1 MFHCDASSPELKL
14 SDILTNNIGV
24 SIILHIAKLLHR
36 CLPITK
42 IVHENKIKHTQTGSF
57 FLNLRSHIAVYL
69 MHNYT
74 HIPYTDILIL
84 RYNSIIGTF

>member
-1 MFHCDASSPELKL
+1 MFHCDASSPVLKL

-42 IVHENKIKHTQTGSF
+42 IVHENKIQHTQTGSF
-57 FLNLRSHIAVYL
+57 ILNLRSHIAVYL
-69 MHNYT
+69 MHIHTYHT
-74 HIPYTDILIL
+74 QIYL
-84 RYNSIIGTF
+84 Y